1 MHCLFS
7 VCEQS
12 HSQGID
18 VSKPVK
24 ILVVDDEPSI
34 REMVALALSSNG
46 FEFSGA
52 ESAEQARQ
60 AIKASKPNL
69 ILLDW
74 MLPGLSGVE
83 FARHLKEDPSTRDL
97 PIILLTARTD
107 EADKVRGLGIGA
119 DDYITK
125 PFSPIEMIARIK
137 AVLRRAVPGLP
148 ITAVEVSGLRIDPDC
163 HRVTVQQRDLSMGP
177 TEFKLLYYFMT
188 HPERVFSRAQLIQQV
203 WGNNIYVEDR
213 TVDVHIRRLR
223 KSLEPSGHD
232 NMIQTVR
239 GSGYRLSTRT

>member
-1 MHCLFS
+1 MI
-7 VCEQS
+7 
-12 HSQGID
+12 GTA
-18 VSKPVK
+18 K

-34 REMVALALSSNG
+34 REMICLALTSNG
-46 FEFSGA
+46 FECDGA

-60 AIKASKPNL
+60 KIVDAKPDL

-83 FARHLKEDPSTRDL
+83 FARQLKSEPSVRDL
-97 PIILLTARTD
+97 PIILLTARSD
-107 EADKVRGLGIGA
+107 ETDKVQGLGIGA

-125 PFSPIEMIARIK
+125 PFSPLEMVARIK
-137 AVLRRAVPGLP
+137 AVLRRTAPNLP
-148 ITAVEVSGLRIDPDC
+148 ITAVEVGGLHLDPDS
-163 HRVTVQQRDLSMGP
+163 HRVTVQQRNLALGP

-203 WGNNIYVEDR
+203 WGSNIYVEDR

-223 KSLEPSGHD
+223 KTLEPSGHD
-232 NMIQTVR
+232 GMIQTVR
-239 GSGYRLSTRT
+239 GSGYRLSTRG